1 MLCDE
6 CGNRPAN
13 VHITKMVNG
22 VKSEFHLCEECA
34 REKGELS
41 LISES
46 TFSFPSLLTGLLQTG
61 HGIGMPVS
69 MPGRRMVER
78 CNNCQLAFSTFTNRG
93 FLGCSECYSQFG
105 PRLEPLIRRI
115 HGNCQH
121 TGKVPK
127 RIGGTA
133 GIRREIENLRNHLE
147 KLVSDEKY
155 EEAAIVRDKIK
166 VLENRLAN
174 KE

>member
-6 CGNRPAN
+6 CKKRPAN

-22 VKSEFHLCEECA
+22 VKSESHLCEECA
-34 REKGELS
+34 KEKGELT

-46 TFSFPSLLTGLLQTG
+46 EFSFPNLLTGLLQTG
-61 HGIGMPVS
+61 SGIGAPVS
-69 MPGRRMVER
+69 IPAHIVGG
-78 CNNCQLAFSTFTNRG
+78 CSNCGMAFSTFADRG
-93 FLGCSECYSQFG
+93 FLGCSQCYTQFE
-105 PRLEPLIRRI
+105 PRLDPLIRRL

-127 RIGGTA
+127 RIGGSA
-133 GIRREIENLRNHLE
+133 GVVREIESLRRELA

-155 EEAAIVRDKIK
+155 EEAAAVRDKIK
-166 VLENRLAN
+166 VLEKRLSDKA
-174 KE
+174 

>member
-6 CGNRPAN
+6 CRKRPAN

-34 REKGELS
+34 RDKGELS

-46 TFSFPSLLTGLLQTG
+46 KFSFPSLLTGLLQTG
-61 HGIGMPVS
+61 SDIGVS
-69 MPGRRMVER
+69 VSRPGRTVDR
-78 CNNCQLAFSTFTNRG
+78 CKNCGLAFSTFANMG
-93 FLGCSECYSQFG
+93 FLGCSECYEQFG

-127 RIGGTA
+127 RMGGAA
-133 GIRREIENLRNHLE
+133 GVIREIENLRNDLA

-155 EEAAIVRDKIK
+155 EDAAVVRDKIK
-166 VLENRLAN
+166 ALEERLSN
-174 KE
+174 EE

>member
-6 CGNRPAN
+6 CRKRPAN

-22 VKSEFHLCEECA
+22 VKSESHLCEECA

-41 LISES
+41 WMSES
-46 TFSFPSLLTGLLQTG
+46 KFSFPSLLTGLLQTG
-61 HGIGMPVS
+61 SGMGVPVS
-69 MPGRRMVER
+69 MPGHVVNR
-78 CNNCQLAFSTFTNRG
+78 CANCGLDFTTFADGG
-93 FLGCSECYSQFG
+93 FLGCGECYAQFES
-105 PRLEPLIRRI
+105 RLEPLIRRI

-127 RIGGTA
+127 RIGGA
-133 GIRREIENLRNHLE
+133 VGVMREIENYRTELA

-155 EEAAIVRDKIK
+155 EEAAVVRDKIK
-166 VLENRLAN
+166 ALEKRLSGEA
-174 KE
+174 